1 MSEGVIEILLTK
13 IAERSHQNLITEEKL
28 KSIYKELKLD
38 YDSVKKVY
46 DTKFFIAGE
55 KHRSSVLDLLKS
67 DRISLF
73 QLIYAQENKKTK

>member
-1 MSEGVIEILLTK
+1 MIEILLVK
-13 IAERSHQNLITEEKL
+13 IAERSHQSLITEEKL

-38 YDSVKKVY
+38 YEGIKKVY

-55 KHRSSVLDLLKS
+55 KNRSSVLDLINS

-73 QLIYAQENKKTK
+73 QLVYAQENKKTK